1 MQNETIWDTWWQ
13 TEAEQISLKKKSFS
27 EPVLCVSVILEKP
40 FKKGKV
46 FVVYLTLC
54 YILKMQNLF
63 YRGLAEPVSGLV
75 NVNDCFPN

>member
-1 MQNETIWDTWWQ
+1 MKPFETPGDKQ
-13 TEAEQISLKKKSFS
+13 KLSKYHLKKKSFS
-27 EPVLCVSVILEKP
+27 EPVFCVSVILEKP

-63 YRGLAEPVSGLV
+63 YESPAEPVSGLV